1 MTASQLACPRGSQL
15 GDGLYKH
22 AYIWFSLALA
32 VTLLG
37 FWPSFFSG
45 PLQNDPIRILHGT
58 LATAW
63 MLMLIAQSWLIA
75 HRQPLWHRR
84 IGKLS
89 YVLAP
94 ALVISAAAV
103 IPSMLARGH
112 FPPRLVLSLA
122 FSDVCA
128 LAAFALLYGLAIWNR
143 HSVAQH
149 ARYMSATVLVIL
161 VPALGRVFGI
171 YVPGVHGL
179 EGALNPSYWV
189 VEIACVALIV
199 ADVRKGRSLTPYALT
214 LAILLAVN
222 WGLWLAPDLPQF
234 QAWAHAAG
242 MA

>member
-1 MTASQLACPRGSQL
+1 
-15 GDGLYKH
+15 LYKY
-22 AYIWFSLALA
+22 AYVWFSLAFA

-45 PLQNDPIRILHGT
+45 PLQNDPVRTIHGL

-75 HRQPLWHRR
+75 HRHVLWHRR
-84 IGKLS
+84 VGKLS

-94 ALVISAAAV
+94 ALVISAALV
-103 IPSMLARGH
+103 IPSMLGSHH
-112 FPPRLVLSLA
+112 FPPRLVLSLI
-122 FSDVCA
+122 FSDVCS
-128 LAAFALLYGLAIWNR
+128 LAAFTLLYGLAIWHR
-143 HSVAQH
+143 RSVVLH

-189 VEIACVALIV
+189 VEAACVALMF
-199 ADVRKGRSLTPYALT
+199 ADWRKGRSLTPYALT
-214 LAILLAVN
+214 LVFLVAVN
-222 WGLWLAPDLPQF
+222 WGLWQAPDMPAF
-234 QAWAHAAG
+234 AAWAKASA
-242 MA
+242 